1 MLFKENTMNK
11 AILLTL
17 ICLFFTAC
25 EQTKSV
31 EYYKAHPEEAKKRS
45 DECRL
50 RSIISQD
57 CVNAHSVAIPKEDW
71 DEGHDTQTR

>member
-1 MLFKENTMNK
+1 MNK

-17 ICLFFTAC
+17 IGLFFIAC
-25 EQTKSV
+25 GQTKSV
-31 EYYKAHPEEAKKRS
+31 EYYKTHPEEAKKRS

-50 RSIISQD
+50 KSIISQD

-71 DEGHDTQTR
+71 DEGHDGTQTK

>member
-1 MLFKENTMNK
+1 MKITLF
-11 AILLTL
+11 LSL
-17 ICLFFTAC
+17 IGIFFAAC

-50 RSIISQD
+50 KSIISQD

-71 DEGHDTQTR
+71 DEGHDTHTR